1 MPTNP
6 TVDSPAVGSTT
17 RASAPGRLQRLLFWW
32 FVLAVL
38 WIIVGKSLFGAVGWL
53 TAIMLFTVAP
63 FLLVYGAVLWAVVK
77 VRNKRS
83 GYIMSRTLHLL
94 VIALLV
100 ILFVF
105 GFTIIDGG
113 DTKDS
118 GMSALTSI
126 FGINS
131 ANGANSPLMDLSG
144 RLSGNSI
151 VLSIL
156 LLPTILGLAVFEK
169 RRKS

>member
-1 MPTNP
+1 MPTNT
-6 TVDSPAVGSTT
+6 TVNSPGVASATHT
-17 RASAPGRLQRLLFWW
+17 SAPGKLQRFLFWW

-38 WIIVGKSLFGAVGWL
+38 WIIVGKSLFGAVGWV
-53 TAIMLFTVAP
+53 TAVMLFTVAP

-77 VRNKRS
+77 ARNKRS
-83 GYIMSRTLHLL
+83 GYLMSRTLRIL

-113 DTKDS
+113 DAKDS
-118 GMSALTSI
+118 GMSALTSL
-126 FGINS
+126 FGINT
-131 ANGANSPLMDLSG
+131 ANGANSPLMELSG

-151 VLSIL
+151 GLSIL
-156 LLPTILGLAVFEK
+156 LLPTILVMALFEK